1 MRTTLG
7 LARTRLARAGTLRC
21 GWSGVPLVWQVR
33 GPHAV
38 ASAHILKNGHALWL
52 WGEKVSPRRRQGLT
66 AALENI
72 SGTQKSYT
80 ARQGDTRTHEFGHN
94 LPY

>member
-1 MRTTLG
+1 MQCLVRSVFRDLG
-7 LARTRLARAGTLRC
+7 LLCMFVAFARNIMLIQSDATSLFAR
-21 GWSGVPLVWQVR
+21 
-33 GPHAV
+33 
-38 ASAHILKNGHALWL
+38 
-52 WGEKVSPRRRQGLT
+52 LT